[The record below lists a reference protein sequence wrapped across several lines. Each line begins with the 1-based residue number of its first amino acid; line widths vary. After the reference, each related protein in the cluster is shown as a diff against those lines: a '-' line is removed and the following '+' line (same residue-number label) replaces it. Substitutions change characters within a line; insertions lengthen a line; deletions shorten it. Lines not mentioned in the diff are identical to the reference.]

1 MSWYHCS
8 ECGQSSCICVPLKTK
23 TQVEIQV
30 EDSKAH
36 ELLEKQN
43 KLLQDLIKKLDK

>member
-8 ECGQSSCICVPLKTK
+8 KCGQSSCVCVPQKT
-23 TQVEIQV
+23 QV
-30 EDSKAH
+30 EDSKVR